1 MTHKG
6 NAVAISTIKM
16 DFDANK
22 DILSFHPQGRLDID
36 AVASSW
42 QPVLDALKQH
52 APQTL
57 IIDAKAV
64 DYCDSSGASFL
75 LELQHQQ
82 GTRAFSLVNLDP
94 LFQPLIDAISAVKVE
109 KEKIYHHP
117 SYGFVSGLGRW
128 TAIWLKELYD
138 TTVYLGELSAELV
151 GAIVRPRR
159 VRWKTVWD
167 LIEKTGPN
175 ALPIVLLLGFLMGLI
190 LSFQSAIPL
199 KRFGAVSYIPNLVGI
214 SLTRELGPLM
224 VGIILAGRTASSF
237 AAEIGTMKVNQE
249 LDALS
254 TMGIRPMLFLVLP
267 RLLAVMLM
275 SPLLDVFMIAIGL
288 AGCALFMHAVG
299 YPWDVFY
306 TRINAAVTAGD
317 LIGGMFKSAVFGILI
332 AGIGCRHGLLTR
344 FGATAVGDSTT
355 QAVVNSI
362 IMIVVADGIFAVLFY
377 VLKI

>member
-1 MTHKG
+1 M
-6 NAVAISTIKM
+6 AVSNFKM
-16 DFDANK
+16 GFDFNK
-22 DILSFHPQGRLDID
+22 QSLTLTLQGRLDID

-42 QPVLDALKQH
+42 DEAFHALKQH
-52 APQTL
+52 APHNL
-57 IIDAKAV
+57 IVDAKAV

-82 GTRAFSLVNLDP
+82 GGRAFSLMNLDP
-94 LFQPLIDAISAVKVE
+94 VFQPLIDAISAVKVE
-109 KEKIYHHP
+109 SKETRYR
-117 SYGFVSGLGRW
+117 SYGFVTGLGYWAVRW
-128 TAIWLKELYD
+128 GRDLYD
-138 TTVYLGELSAELV
+138 TTVYLGELSVELV
-151 GAIVRPRR
+151 GAILRPRR

-214 SLTRELGPLM
+214 SLTRELAPLM

-267 RLLAVMLM
+267 RLFAVMFM

-288 AGCALFMHAVG
+288 VGSALFMHAIG

-306 TRINAAVTAGD
+306 TRINSAVTAGD
-317 LIGGMFKSAVFGILI
+317 LIGGMFKSMVFGIFI

-362 IMIVVADGIFAVLFY
+362 VMIVVVDGIFAVLFY